1 MKLEDLYPDG
11 AEPWWNECDKPADSE
26 QRVMFDHES
35 FWMTGAE
42 PDLKK
47 RRKEN
52 PLIPEH
58 GYFTSS
64 VFSNFPDDSFGIKR
78 YVLKKPDGSH
88 TRVDLNI
95 QVKHVMPLMRYT
107 SSFKVNVPVDNLEL
121 PNATTLRI
129 VLGASKK
136 GEEYNYCVDRATTL
150 ISIGVLASNP
160 SGPVSATV
168 FLAVKTLTFLNRWYV
183 SYKSDEYEEEGEE
196 GEEAEE
202 DAPAETGEEANFLG
216 TTTEGSRPDQ
226 KTLWQAFR
234 EVDISVLFL
243 QCCTLALLAVGQ
255 YGGMPAPLCAVACI
269 VVCSTT
275 MLYMNLATFQK
286 EMEKNLQRFANTM
299 VTGYKTAQQVS
310 WRAQEWLNGENPF
323 GIQFVKFESQV
334 ADKSSAATEI
344 NFIVPELGLVLSGKP
359 KVDESLPMD
368 EKKRQQMTKQV
379 AYYIH
384 KPTNVSDKRPKS
396 VRDNSRFEFDISNGF
411 CVALD
416 IAQLKLCKPI
426 PQIRA
431 TIQCV
436 NHNESRICRQEFD
449 SFITLYFPGDW
460 DGEEEPSFATPEGK
474 KKIEELLSTWKMQ
487 VDSWMEGTL
496 GAVTTARTLTSK
508 IQHHIESLL
517 KAPYI
522 GSTIRN
528 VVKMK
533 IAHILLPS
541 MAKSTCLLT
550 LLEDR
555 MVYATCIYDS
565 ESPLSAVPKGRM
577 SLFGRLKKFAQLE
590 SSKASLESFEA
601 KLRNDAD
608 DDVDETLSKLK
619 PESIEWMVQMDDYF
633 DIPLPAA
640 VNKVRLMFWVQDF
653 EGKTEDLLGFTDEFD
668 LRGMVRQQDDE
679 EEDGENPSAAPGF
692 FQAKSTKDLEDEE
705 RLWLHT
711 RWTANSRANT
721 LEPEKADEIISA
733 EDMTR
738 WQSLKQWASS
748 FYSVPVTK
756 EDLQMSK
763 GYVDI
768 VVKGS
773 LKHEQEMD
781 VMDMLAVKDLV
792 AGKSNMNQKKLE
804 RHTDRF
810 FTFAKI
816 FGVSV
821 DRASITCVTAHIE
834 TMKNILQKQVS
845 HEITADDGIRRSLQK
860 RDGLTLNPNWK
871 ADVQAVISSLEKQVV
886 EQETFLKANE
896 MVVPGHKLEMRRI
909 GTRITVPAHKTFQDT
924 LEARL
929 KEFQLAETL
938 SSKNILHYVMLSEH
952 VKPSKLWRPDA
963 ICPHVCSIVTAEFDD
978 VTDVRLTGG
987 AQSLEIAFKRQQ
999 HANAPDVPVMV
1010 HGRMGFKA
1018 EGLEGAEALWQGQKE
1033 LWLYWDG
1040 ASRWIISPF
1049 KGESAPYGPGQGQ
1062 APEHFMWVQDPA
1074 NSPEKVNQSWMVWK
1088 ENVNHPKG
1096 GLWQQDL
1103 SIRILSNF
1111 IGKKQETRADVLL
1124 AQVEDDDL
1132 GVKGGLMDEILKSVR
1147 YLLVPSQSSKAT
1159 PELKDCL
1166 LSLEGNNIG
1175 FAWKDFALEELAPFR
1190 KFLLGEF
1197 STYQGIW
1204 LHLTRNSKIKR
1215 TLLQRNLTKMLAESR
1230 VELAVAEK
1238 QEQEELARD
1247 AYRLEQE
1254 ANDASAQQEMKKK
1267 RSAPPPKKGIMSML
1281 GGGMFKSKAKSSAN
1295 LTAGAE
1301 DVSQSIS
1308 TSSKRPIEMESIS
1321 GGNKDAMHKFL
1332 DALGSDEAAVGE
1344 AVNKIVDALDSNKDG
1359 LIMVA
1364 EVAAFLNST
1373 FQDELLCD
1381 MQVFFQVHPSWQ
1393 KIENAWA
1400 EMSEDFEVSRFE
1412 FANAIKDRMDKFAPL
1427 AKEDKNSK
1435 EKADKLFAK
1444 FDVQMSEGISLTE
1457 LIPVSGDDPSDVDQS
1472 MVKFLVP
1479 LNYIRE
1485 IRIEGARQVGLEEK
1499 RTMRFQVNKQFETS
1513 KEWNE
1518 LRKGLNPEWEPNP
1531 GFESLQ
1537 VTMMPLHLE
1546 MWKQVIKDCGMTD
1559 AQEWIRFYD
1568 GAIEDHPELANTFL
1582 RQGEGIQRWTDGRT
1596 YKGQWEY
1603 HAYAGEGKLYA
1614 THEDMKSNARPL
1626 YEGQWKDG
1634 KRNGSGILRW
1644 EQDISERRRKAT
1656 FSDKQFAGVGKVYE
1670 GNFRDDLFH
1679 GRGKLKL
1686 ANAVAQRLPGRTM
1699 SNSES
1704 TTGAVPYP
1712 NTEATQLLSFDGYF
1726 DSDWLATYKAVTEHD
1741 TMFLNSHPKDT
1752 KDLALQ
1758 KVSKREGTHRTDR
1771 YVKYFDLDA
1780 AQCQKSGQAM
1790 PDLAIAMYQHRNG
1803 DALHLKKGT
1812 ALFADGST
1820 YEGPFEGGLPHGQ
1833 GIVTQ
1838 YDAGKKLAWY
1848 EGQWSGGKF
1857 HGEGTHASAD
1867 GVEYKGGW
1875 ADGLR
1880 SGVGAVTVRRDIQDA
1895 LGYVSYKGQFANDKF
1910 DGTGELV
1917 FGPQGACLYE
1927 GEFKDGNRE
1936 GKGAIYS
1943 MDPSKALRT
1952 HGLFQKD
1959 VFATTMTDQCWV
1971 HLSLEDNRGR
1981 FFYGL
1986 LTKDGNIGIFGTLY
2000 DEDAG
2005 EDEDFMEC
2013 FKKGVKYEVEDPRK
2027 PETLKYTQYC
2037 GAFNNNMAH
2046 GTGVQHF
2053 EGSGN
2058 GANGGNYVGDF
2069 MDGKRHG
2076 RGTWTTKKD
2085 WVYRPITSENVP
2097 NWENDLMHGIA
2108 IVEDK
2113 DHVHENVI
2121 YTKGTCQMPFTEAGP
2136 PKTGFDASGLTQAL
2150 PDVARKRQFNLPLPT
2165 LKDQGGGISS
2175 FLGRVI
2181 RRKDEGWDPEVEM
2194 KYLQLLGSFPSSRIG
2209 LPVGQLDRSK
2219 TAGSN
2224 LSLTNSTAGDVGQTI
2239 AFVREPTDLSMPE
2252 EDVMISGGTGVNE
2265 ELNGVYFKLT
2275 GTFGVKAFKMV
2286 KVQSGAYVARYLY
2299 KDVSANVW
2307 CISPKPLT
2315 GICVAPGCAFADDE
2329 KADHPGVIK
2338 QPWFVWHS
2346 FSRNLKSF
2354 GDTVAESGEG
2364 NFFTGSLVLLQFLCG
2379 CLLVWFLCLFFWSF
2393 C

>member
-1 MKLEDLYPDG
+1 MKNASKLLVKQAIITFFFWKPQRWMVQAFCLFGILLYPVVFLGLMVYLTYSLTHIVAKGKKSLDESGKEVKADYDPGLVYNKDKGQWLDPKCREIRVVLDPKIPPIIPVIPGLMTNHVRCCIPILTADGEILSFAPETKASDKGPLGSPRGSPDFSKASDKKVSRDYLGRSVEKEKDEELRKEGVLEKLDVAENDKRKGLLMKVETDLESEMEKVQVDPLTLEVSKQKLIEQLTKEKQLAEGIRMRAEKHTVKLEKEIKVLSTEASGGALAEHFPPYFEEVENLNVAEKIKGFKPVKCREDCEQLDEEEQFAMRQFLETLIRKEERLLRYNILAVNMKDGFLKPREPVTQQGGAPEKWWCDEAEDDANLDNFTFNHNYIETSSGDRLVYTGHSRSMLSWFKVGTEVAGDVQWMAEPEDGWDDWLDKQQKDKLSSQKYADKWQWIYLDQPSLPWNGDEEHEKSVYFCGYPLFQKTTIPLYKEFRSLITSQFREKVPATITAAEKNEIRKWMWKQLLPYTELKLKLGWVAGLNSKFKNQSVQELVQKPFSKVYSEIGTADRRQAPGLFESENLQEDELLSWTIMKLEDLYPDG

-88 TRVDLNI
+88 TRVDLHI

-310 WRAQEWLNGENPF
+310 WRAQEWLNGENRF

-359 KVDESLPMD
+359 KVDESLPLD

-533 IAHILLPS
+533 IAHILLPN

-590 SSKASLESFEA
+590 SSKASLESFED

-733 EDMTR
+733 EDITR
-738 WQSLKQWASS
+738 WQSLKQWVAS

-773 LKHEQEMD
+773 LKHELEMD

-821 DRASITCVTAHIE
+821 DRASITCVTGHIE
-834 TMKNILQKQVS
+834 TMKNILQKEVS

-1040 ASRWIISPF
+1040 ASRWIVSPF

-1132 GVKGGLMDEILKSVR
+1132 GVKGGLMDEILKSMR
-1147 YLLVPSQSSKAT
+1147 YLLVPSKSSKAT

-1254 ANDASAQQEMKKK
+1254 ANARHLVWPNHMIQSTNHNKQQQ
-1267 RSAPPPKKGIMSML
+1267 
-1281 GGGMFKSKAKSSAN
+1281 N
-1295 LTAGAE
+1295 NNNTT
-1301 DVSQSIS
+1301 S
-1308 TSSKRPIEMESIS
+1308 TSQQTVI
-1321 GGNKDAMHKFL
+1321 
-1332 DALGSDEAAVGE
+1332 
-1344 AVNKIVDALDSNKDG
+1344 
-1359 LIMVA
+1359 
-1364 EVAAFLNST
+1364 
-1373 FQDELLCD
+1373 
-1381 MQVFFQVHPSWQ
+1381 W
-1393 KIENAWA
+1393 
-1400 EMSEDFEVSRFE
+1400 
-1412 FANAIKDRMDKFAPL
+1412 
-1427 AKEDKNSK
+1427 
-1435 EKADKLFAK
+1435 
-1444 FDVQMSEGISLTE
+1444 
-1457 LIPVSGDDPSDVDQS
+1457 
-1472 MVKFLVP
+1472 
-1479 LNYIRE
+1479 
-1485 IRIEGARQVGLEEK
+1485 
-1499 RTMRFQVNKQFETS
+1499 RT
-1513 KEWNE
+1513 
-1518 LRKGLNPEWEPNP
+1518 LRHN
-1531 GFESLQ
+1531 
-1537 VTMMPLHLE
+1537 
-1546 MWKQVIKDCGMTD
+1546 
-1559 AQEWIRFYD
+1559 
-1568 GAIEDHPELANTFL
+1568 
-1582 RQGEGIQRWTDGRT
+1582 
-1596 YKGQWEY
+1596 
-1603 HAYAGEGKLYA
+1603 
-1614 THEDMKSNARPL
+1614 
-1626 YEGQWKDG
+1626 
-1634 KRNGSGILRW
+1634 
-1644 EQDISERRRKAT
+1644 RR
-1656 FSDKQFAGVGKVYE
+1656 
-1670 GNFRDDLFH
+1670 
-1679 GRGKLKL
+1679 
-1686 ANAVAQRLPGRTM
+1686 
-1699 SNSES
+1699 
-1704 TTGAVPYP
+1704 
-1712 NTEATQLLSFDGYF
+1712 
-1726 DSDWLATYKAVTEHD
+1726 
-1741 TMFLNSHPKDT
+1741 
-1752 KDLALQ
+1752 
-1758 KVSKREGTHRTDR
+1758 
-1771 YVKYFDLDA
+1771 
-1780 AQCQKSGQAM
+1780 
-1790 PDLAIAMYQHRNG
+1790 
-1803 DALHLKKGT
+1803 
-1812 ALFADGST
+1812 
-1820 YEGPFEGGLPHGQ
+1820 
-1833 GIVTQ
+1833 
-1838 YDAGKKLAWY
+1838 
-1848 EGQWSGGKF
+1848 
-1857 HGEGTHASAD
+1857 
-1867 GVEYKGGW
+1867 
-1875 ADGLR
+1875 
-1880 SGVGAVTVRRDIQDA
+1880 
-1895 LGYVSYKGQFANDKF
+1895 
-1910 DGTGELV
+1910 
-1917 FGPQGACLYE
+1917 
-1927 GEFKDGNRE
+1927 
-1936 GKGAIYS
+1936 
-1943 MDPSKALRT
+1943 
-1952 HGLFQKD
+1952 
-1959 VFATTMTDQCWV
+1959 
-1971 HLSLEDNRGR
+1971 
-1981 FFYGL
+1981 
-1986 LTKDGNIGIFGTLY
+1986 
-2000 DEDAG
+2000 
-2005 EDEDFMEC
+2005 
-2013 FKKGVKYEVEDPRK
+2013 
-2027 PETLKYTQYC
+2027 
-2037 GAFNNNMAH
+2037 
-2046 GTGVQHF
+2046 
-2053 EGSGN
+2053 
-2058 GANGGNYVGDF
+2058 
-2069 MDGKRHG
+2069 
-2076 RGTWTTKKD
+2076 
-2085 WVYRPITSENVP
+2085 
-2097 NWENDLMHGIA
+2097 
-2108 IVEDK
+2108 
-2113 DHVHENVI
+2113 
-2121 YTKGTCQMPFTEAGP
+2121 
-2136 PKTGFDASGLTQAL
+2136 
-2150 PDVARKRQFNLPLPT
+2150 
-2165 LKDQGGGISS
+2165 
-2175 FLGRVI
+2175 
-2181 RRKDEGWDPEVEM
+2181 
-2194 KYLQLLGSFPSSRIG
+2194 
-2209 LPVGQLDRSK
+2209 
-2219 TAGSN
+2219 
-2224 LSLTNSTAGDVGQTI
+2224 
-2239 AFVREPTDLSMPE
+2239 
-2252 EDVMISGGTGVNE
+2252 
-2265 ELNGVYFKLT
+2265 
-2275 GTFGVKAFKMV
+2275 
-2286 KVQSGAYVARYLY
+2286 
-2299 KDVSANVW
+2299 
-2307 CISPKPLT
+2307 
-2315 GICVAPGCAFADDE
+2315 
-2329 KADHPGVIK
+2329 
-2338 QPWFVWHS
+2338 
-2346 FSRNLKSF
+2346 
-2354 GDTVAESGEG
+2354 
-2364 NFFTGSLVLLQFLCG
+2364 
-2379 CLLVWFLCLFFWSF
+2379 
-2393 C
+2393 